1 MALWRLYARMA
12 AHAETLGL
20 FGADI
25 WPSAACGQLL
35 GVGLW
40 RADPPLFIR
49 GSGVCAALGR
59 SVCRFN
65 ESDVRRRP
73 LTARTC
79 CRAQMPHICKQPAR
93 GIQKSNG
100 FAENKSALR
109 RALCIQ
115 SASCLA
121 ANFVRRVAA
130 WPPGERV
137 RPVLPGSYLPAQAP

>member
-1 MALWRLYARMA
+1 MVYDRLIRLY
-12 AHAETLGL
+12 
-20 FGADI
+20 
-25 WPSAACGQLL
+25 P
-35 GVGLW
+35 
-40 RADPPLFIR
+40 IR
-49 GSGVCAALGR
+49 GSGVCAALSG
-59 SVCRFN
+59 SVRRFN

-109 RALCIQ
+109 RALLFR

-121 ANFVRRVAA
+121 AKFMRRVEA
-130 WPPGERV
+130 WSPGERV
-137 RPVLPGSYLPAQAP
+137 WPVLPGLCLPAQAP